1 MRYHAKRLFLASLS
15 LSLSLSA
22 IWPCSPPLALR
33 NASFSTVGRR
43 PSAAESYITELPE
56 QQQHCNL
63 VELECTRYFGISITG
78 HASAN

>member
-1 MRYHAKRLFLASLS
+1 MRYHAKRLFLASPS
-15 LSLSLSA
+15 LPLSA

-33 NASFSTVGRR
+33 NASFSTAGRR

-56 QQQHCNL
+56 QQQQHCNL